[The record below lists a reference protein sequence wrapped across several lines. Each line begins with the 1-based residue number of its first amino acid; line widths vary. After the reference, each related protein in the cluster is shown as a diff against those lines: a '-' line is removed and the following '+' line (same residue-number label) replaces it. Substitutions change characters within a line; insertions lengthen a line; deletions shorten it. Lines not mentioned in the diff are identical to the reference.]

1 MKKKIIEFEENDI
14 AMVKV
19 PTGKKHHTV
28 LRKEDYDKL
37 LELGVFRTWQLASN
51 NSPKCNN
58 RRGGSTI
65 IARVLTNCPPGYC
78 VTYLDGNP
86 LNLRRENLGIRK
98 GSGRQDARAQLHRLP
113 PKPRKKPTFKNV
125 IPLTELGVFG
135 NE

>member
-1 MKKKIIEFEENDI
+1 MKKKIIEFTENDLV
-14 AMVKV
+14 MVKV

-37 LELGVFRTWQLASN
+37 LEFGVFRTWQLASN
-51 NSPKCNN
+51 MSAKCNN

-98 GSGRQDARAQLHRLP
+98 GSGRHDAREQLVRPP
-113 PKPRKKPTFKNV
+113 PKPRKKVVHKV
-125 IPLTELGVFG
+125 VPLSELGVW
-135 NE
+135 ND